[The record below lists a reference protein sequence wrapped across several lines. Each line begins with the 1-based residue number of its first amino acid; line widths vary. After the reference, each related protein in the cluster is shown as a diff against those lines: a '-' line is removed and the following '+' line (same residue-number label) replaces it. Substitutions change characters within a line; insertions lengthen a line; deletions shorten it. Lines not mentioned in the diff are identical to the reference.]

1 MRERLAHF
9 LELLIIVYISH
20 GRGILALSHEVV
32 GGALIL
38 ARPLLIIEGLL
49 FDYYLLAV
57 ASIFLASSE
66 DGGETSTRSGT
77 SSDMPRSF

>member
-1 MRERLAHF
+1 MRECLAHF

-66 DGGETSTRSGT
+66 DRGETSTRSGT